1 MVGAVRFAPL
11 VTRSGRIEVLSGKS
25 PAGTLVCVVE
35 TGLDPTDQ
43 FAIIPASTAMT
54 PEGYSLSTGLGVE
67 RNPADAVLV

>member
-1 MVGAVRFAPL
+1 MTGAVRFAPV
-11 VTRSGRIEVLSGKS
+11 VTWRGQVYVLSAMS
-25 PAGTLVCVVE
+25 RAGTLVCVVE
-35 TGLDPTDQ
+35 TGLDPTDK